1 MGWCKLVHLG
11 LVGSAVL
18 ALAAYGTAD
27 SHAPVPEFMRVQEPD
42 PLPQSP
48 PDVRQLVRD
57 QLESVFVRTSLPPL
71 HDSRGPGWTAR
82 VKAEVNSA
90 TGKPIGTETY
100 RVTISE
106 GQIVDRRRADDNDN
120 CTSETFQPI

>member
-1 MGWCKLVHLG
+1 
-11 LVGSAVL
+11 
-18 ALAAYGTAD
+18 
-27 SHAPVPEFMRVQEPD
+27 
-42 PLPQSP
+42 
-48 PDVRQLVRD
+48 
-57 QLESVFVRTSLPPL
+57 VFVRTSLPPL
-71 HDSRGPGWTAR
+71 HDSRGPGWTAC

>member
-1 MGWCKLVHLG
+1 

-18 ALAAYGTAD
+18 ALAACGIAD
-27 SHAPVPEFMRVQEPD
+27 SHAPVPEFMRVQEPG
-42 PLPQSP
+42 PLLQSP
-48 PDVRQLVRD
+48 FDVRQLVRD
-57 QLESVFVRTSLPPL
+57 QLGSVFVSTSSPHEVRVSPPL
-71 HDSRGPGWTAR
+71 HDSRGQGWTAC

-120 CTSETFQPI
+120 CTSETYQPI